1 MFVYERMSKNVK
13 KIMEDTPMSRIISYF
28 EESEYSYMPVVN
40 EDEKIIGCVTR
51 KVVDDIKP
59 SKMLYM
65 FGGMKAKE
73 VMQTGIFS
81 INMNKTVE
89 EAAMVIK
96 ENHIDAL
103 FVTDEGNKIVGIISR
118 LDVYKAFIDV
128 IGLKDDGT
136 RIILKKDDGNICEIA
151 QIAKNYTVRNI
162 SKYKTKSG
170 EEIAIAVAEKNTD
183 SLEAT
188 LKEYGYEIKAKVD

>member
-1 MFVYERMSKNVK
+1 MFVYERMSRNVK
-13 KIMEDTPMSRIISYF
+13 KIMEDTPMSRIIAYF
-28 EESEYSYMPVVN
+28 EESEYPYMPVV
-40 EDEKIIGCVTR
+40 DEEERITGGVTR

-89 EAAMVIK
+89 DAAMVIK
-96 ENHIDAL
+96 ENHIDAV
-103 FVTDEGNKIVGIISR
+103 FVTDDDNKIVGILSR

-128 IGLKDDGT
+128 IGLKDEGT
-136 RIILKKDDGNICEIA
+136 RLILKNDKGNICEIA

-162 SKYKTKSG
+162 AKYKTKSG
-170 EEIAIAVAEKNTD
+170 EELAVAVGEKDTQ
-183 SLEAT
+183 SLEET
-188 LKEYGYEIKAKVD
+188 LKEYGYEIKAKI

>member
-1 MFVYERMSKNVK
+1 MFVYERMSRNVK
-13 KIMEDTPMSRIISYF
+13 KIMEDTPMSRIIAYF
-28 EESEYSYMPVVN
+28 EESEYPYMPVVDE
-40 EDEKIIGCVTR
+40 EDRITGCVTR

-89 EAAMVIK
+89 DAAMVIK
-96 ENHIDAL
+96 ENHIDAV
-103 FVTDEGNKIVGIISR
+103 FVTDDDNKIVGILSR

-128 IGLKDDGT
+128 IGLKDEGT
-136 RIILKKDDGNICEIA
+136 RLILKNDKGNICEIA

-162 SKYKTKSG
+162 AKYKTKSG
-170 EEIAIAVAEKNTD
+170 EELAVAVGEKDTQ
-183 SLEAT
+183 SLEET
-188 LKEYGYEIKAKVD
+188 LKEYGYEIKAKI